1 MEHNNDS
8 NGIALIEAE
17 TQKPVGWSPNKKFF
31 AFTGSNVLLAIAGL
45 SIAQN
50 KTVNQSAWVPSNT
63 ASLIM
68 ATSFC
73 AGLTMAVMALAKYL
87 RPTSK
92 SHSSQIDNSNL
103 LTGEPSTTTTSTPNQ
118 SRCCNKTT
126 CSNITYSTSSLLAA
140 MSGFY
145 GGALLNQNTHVHQW
159 THDKTN
165 LSYSVSGAAAFFG
178 LVTLIS
184 TLLISDRIVASNS
197 NTDLDLHDA
206 SDDNDYEPTG
216 NTAA

>member
-1 MEHNNDS
+1 
-8 NGIALIEAE
+8 
-17 TQKPVGWSPNKKFF
+17 
-31 AFTGSNVLLAIAGL
+31 
-45 SIAQN
+45 
-50 KTVNQSAWVPSNT
+50 
-63 ASLIM
+63 
-68 ATSFC
+68 
-73 AGLTMAVMALAKYL
+73 
-87 RPTSK
+87 
-92 SHSSQIDNSNL
+92 
-103 LTGEPSTTTTSTPNQ
+103 
-118 SRCCNKTT
+118 
-126 CSNITYSTSSLLAA
+126 